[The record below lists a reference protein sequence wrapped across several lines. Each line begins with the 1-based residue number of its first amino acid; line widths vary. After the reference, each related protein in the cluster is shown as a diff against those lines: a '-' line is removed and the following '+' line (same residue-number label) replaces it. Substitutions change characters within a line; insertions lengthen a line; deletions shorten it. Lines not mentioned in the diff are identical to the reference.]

1 MVTSSAGETRSHV
14 VYTTYTAMVKEA
26 GGTPVVLVPID
37 ANEVSTVLDRLDGL
51 VLTGG
56 GDIDPSRYGGA
67 PIDALYGVDPVRDT
81 YELALATEAAS
92 HRMPVLAICRGMQ
105 VMNVALGGSLI
116 ADIGSQVEG
125 AAEHRKHGVAV
136 HEHQH
141 QVEIEPDSTTAAAL
155 GETTL
160 GVNTIH
166 HQAVDRIADDLRA
179 TAWSPDGIV
188 EAAEPADD
196 SWPMWAVQWHPEYLG
211 AEDAPSLRLFQA
223 FVAAASTAAVRG

>member
-1 MVTSSAGETRSHV
+1 M

-26 GGTPVVLVPID
+26 GGTPVVLVPMD
-37 ANEVSTVLDRLDGL
+37 DSEVQTVLGHLDGL

-56 GDIDPSRYGGA
+56 GDVDPSRYGGA
-67 PIDALYGVDPVRDT
+67 PIDALYGVDPVRDE
-81 YELALATEAAS
+81 YELSLAAEAAIR
-92 HRMPVLAICRGMQ
+92 RMPVLAICRGMQ
-105 VMNVALGGSLI
+105 VMNVALGGSLV

-141 QVEIEPDSTTAAAL
+141 DVDIDPDSTTAAAL

-166 HQAVDRIADDLRA
+166 HQAVDRIADALRV
-179 TAWSPDGIV
+179 TARSPDGII
-188 EAAEPADD
+188 EAAEPVDD

-211 AEDAPSLRLFQA
+211 TEDVPSLRLFRA